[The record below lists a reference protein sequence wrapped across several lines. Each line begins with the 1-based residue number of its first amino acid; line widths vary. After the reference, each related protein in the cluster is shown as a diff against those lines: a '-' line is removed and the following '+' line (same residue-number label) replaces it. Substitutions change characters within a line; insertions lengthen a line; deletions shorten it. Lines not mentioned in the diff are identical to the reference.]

1 MPISALLNPENILC
15 DVQCQSRK
23 RALQLAAQAIAENDP
38 DNEGLLSDE
47 VFAGLLE
54 RERLGSTG
62 LGFGVAIPHCRMA
75 CQSIHATFLTLAESV
90 DYEALDNEGVDLL
103 FVLVVP
109 KNETHA
115 HLDVL
120 AELAT
125 VFSSAENRS
134 KLRQCNN
141 ADAILN
147 CLRRIDAASPDAKHA

>member
-1 MPISALLNPENILC
+1 
-15 DVQCQSRK
+15 
-23 RALQLAAQAIAENDP
+23 
-38 DNEGLLSDE
+38 
-47 VFAGLLE
+47 
-54 RERLGSTG
+54 
-62 LGFGVAIPHCRMA
+62 MA

>member
-1 MPISALLNPENILC
+1 MPISTLLNPENILC
-15 DVQCQSRK
+15 HVQCQSRK
-23 RALQLAAQAIAENDP
+23 RALQLAAQSIAENDP
-38 DNEGLLSDE
+38 DRDGLVADE
-47 VFAGLLE
+47 VFAGLVE

-75 CQSIHATFLTLAESV
+75 CQSIHATFMSLEESV

-120 AELAT
+120 AELGEYVQVCMGFIFRHHQYKQQIHAF
-125 VFSSAENRS
+125 VV
-134 KLRQCNN
+134 QCL
-141 ADAILN
+141 IVHGL
-147 CLRRIDAASPDAKHA
+147 L

>member
-1 MPISALLNPENILC
+1 MPISPLLNSNNILC
-15 DVQCQSRK
+15 HVQCQSRK
-23 RALQLAAQAIAENDP
+23 RALQLAAASIAENDQ
-38 DNEGLLSDE
+38 DQDGLVADE

-62 LGFGVAIPHCRMA
+62 LGFGVAIPHCRMP
-75 CQSIHATFLTLAESV
+75 CQSIHANFMSLAAPV

-147 CLRRIDAASPDAKHA
+147 CLRRIYAASPDAKHA